1 MAPFRF
7 QRKCWRLWRTGVSS
21 ARATSSM
28 PSWQNSW
35 KGIEQKCSK
44 SFAFSLVLK
53 LIRNDHDEIEEAFSP
68 SNANCVCPIEIFLFV
83 CAENR
88 ILISLSAELR
98 ILKCQCSDERCV
110 QTGWIEQSMETCSV
124 FSPLI
129 RYLGVSTCFYL
140 YHLFVYI
147 LYFLHCFVFICTL
160 FVFLF
165 CCSIWMNKAINR
177 SLFHFSVTVD
187 LLDCV

>member
-1 MAPFRF
+1 MIMTKSRKHFLHQMQIVFVQLRFYYLYAP
-7 QRKCWRLWRTGVSS
+7 G
-21 ARATSSM
+21 
-28 PSWQNSW
+28 
-35 KGIEQKCSK
+35 
-44 SFAFSLVLK
+44 
-53 LIRNDHDEIEEAFSP
+53 
-68 SNANCVCPIEIFLFV
+68 
-83 CAENR
+83 NR
-88 ILISLSAELR
+88 ILISLFTELR

-140 YHLFVYI
+140 YYLFVYI

>member
-1 MAPFRF
+1 MIM
-7 QRKCWRLWRTGVSS
+7 T
-21 ARATSSM
+21 
-28 PSWQNSW
+28 
-35 KGIEQKCSK
+35 K
-44 SFAFSLVLK
+44 SRRHFP
-53 LIRNDHDEIEEAFSP
+53 P

-88 ILISLSAELR
+88 ILISLSTELR

-124 FSPLI
+124 FHLLFGIWVYVFAFICSICLYI
-129 RYLGVSTCFYL
+129 FCFS
-140 YHLFVYI
+140 YI
-147 LYFLHCFVFICTL
+147 FLVFIFTL

-165 CCSIWMNKAINR
+165 CCSIWMNKAING